1 MVRRLIEW
9 SLNSP
14 LVVVLLSVVMAGV
27 GAYAFVH
34 INVEAYPDPAP
45 AIIEVVAQWPGASA
59 EEMERQVTTPLEIT
73 LAGMPGLKGTYSKSL
88 FGLSHLR
95 NVFHYGHDYD
105 KARQEVINRL
115 QMITQPLPAGVTPL
129 ISPASP
135 IGEIY
140 RYTLKTPKDKLGNE
154 VYTLNDLKALQDWL
168 VEREFRR
175 VPRIV
180 DVTSSGGTVKRYE
193 IQPDPER
200 LKRFGITLAQLQ
212 NALANSNA
220 NVGGDFLVQGR
231 TVQMVRC
238 RGLLGGGRDPME
250 QAIAMRTPQE
260 AAKYLR
266 DEDQKRLGEIRDIVI
281 TSVNNT
287 PVRVDD
293 VVQ

>member
-1 MVRRLIEW
+1 MVRKLIGW
-9 SLNSP
+9 SLDNP
-14 LVVVLLSVVMAGV
+14 LIILILATAFALL
-27 GAYAFVH
+27 GAYSFVH

-45 AIIEVVAQWPGASA
+45 ALIEVVAQWPGASA
-59 EEMERQVTTPLEIT
+59 EEMERLVTVPLEIT
-73 LAGMPGLKGTYSKSL
+73 LAGMPGLKATHSRSL
-88 FGLSHLR
+88 FGLSHVR
-95 NVFHYGHDYD
+95 NVFYYGHDYQQ
-105 KARQEVINRL
+105 ARQEVINRL

-140 RYTLKTPKDKLGNE
+140 RYTLKTPRNALGQE
-154 VYTLNDLKALQDWL
+154 IYTLNDIKALQDWL

-175 VPRIV
+175 VPRII

-200 LKRFGITLAQLQ
+200 LKRFGITLSQLQ
-212 NALANSNA
+212 NAIANSNA

-238 RGLLGGGRDPME
+238 IGVLGGGRDPME

-260 AAKYLR
+260 AARFARGGPKAP
-266 DEDQKRLGEIRDIVI
+266 E
-281 TSVNNT
+281 
-287 PVRVDD
+287 
-293 VVQ
+293 